1 MPRQEVQRVLP
12 HTAERLFDIAADV
25 ERYPEFLPWWVAA
38 RVRHRQGD
46 VYQTDQVVSLGVLRR
61 RFSSETVL
69 RRPERIEVTSTDRLF
84 RRFEL
89 VWAFDAAAD
98 EGCLVSLAVDLELRS
113 RVMDALLGQ
122 TLAGTVDGIVSAFE
136 ARARRFSDSPA
147 PARAQPRGAAPV
159 EKD

>member
-1 MPRQEVQRVLP
+1 MSRQEVQRVLP

-38 RVRHRQGD
+38 RVRDRHGD
-46 VYQTDQVVSLGVLRR
+46 GYQTDQVVSLGVLRR

-89 VWAFDAAAD
+89 LWAFDPAAD
-98 EGCLVSLAVDLELRS
+98 EGCRVSLVVDMELRS
-113 RVMDALLGQ
+113 RVLEALLGQ
-122 TLAGTVDGIVSAFE
+122 TLADAVDGIVSAFE
-136 ARARRFSDSPA
+136 ARAHWLSDSPA
-147 PARAQPRGAAPV
+147 TVGAQPRRAATA